1 MHIKLFSLLLILP
14 FLLGIFSCGSSER
27 VEPKSKTNS
36 PPVIRSVSIF
46 PENPT
51 RENDLVVTVQS
62 NDPDQDPV
70 TYHYQWIKNDA
81 EMVGEN
87 SNVLKSGNFKK
98 GDLIQLKVVPSDGK
112 TEGKPFLSDLVKIL
126 NIPPVI
132 QEVRIEPKVA
142 KVGDHLKAH
151 IKSFD
156 ADRDFIYFIYQ
167 WEKNGV
173 VLSDERGEVL
183 TGNQFKKGDSITVT
197 VTPDDREVMG
207 RPKKSEPIV
216 VINSPPYIISS
227 PSPSAEGGKYF
238 YQVKVFDPD
247 DDPITYAITSGP
259 KEMTI
264 DKKTGLV
271 QWEIKTGEKGTYPV
285 EIEVFDKEGANCKQR
300 FTLSVE
306 MSPQR

>member
-1 MHIKLFSLLLILP
+1 MKIFSLLLILP
-14 FLLGIFSCGSSER
+14 LLLGIFSCGRSDK
-27 VEPKSKTNS
+27 VDPKSKTNS
-36 PPVIRSVSIF
+36 PPVLTAVSIL
-46 PENPT
+46 PNKPT
-51 RENDLVVTVQS
+51 RENHLGVTVQGQ
-62 NDPDQDPV
+62 DPDQDPV
-70 TYHYQWIKNDA
+70 TYRYQWLKNDE

-87 SNVLKSGNFKK
+87 RNVLISGSFKK
-98 GDLIQLKVVPSDGK
+98 GDFIRVRVTPSDGK
-112 TEGKPFLSDLVKIL
+112 AEGNPMLSDAIKIL
-126 NIPPVI
+126 NTPPII

-167 WEKNGV
+167 WGKNGV
-173 VLSDERGEVL
+173 VLSEERGEVL

-197 VTPDDREVMG
+197 VTPDDREVMS

-227 PSPSAEGGKYF
+227 PPPSAEGGKYF
-238 YQVKVFDPD
+238 YQVKAFDPD
-247 DDPITYAITSGP
+247 DDPITYTITSGP

-271 QWEIKTGEKGTYPV
+271 QWEIKAGEKGTYPV

>member
-1 MHIKLFSLLLILP
+1 MKLFSLLLILP

-36 PPVIRSVSIF
+36 PPVIRSVTILL
-46 PENPT
+46 ENPT
-51 RENDLVVTVQS
+51 RENDLGVTVQGH
-62 NDPDQDPV
+62 DPDKDPI
-70 TYHYQWIKNDA
+70 TYSYQWMKNG
-81 EMVGEN
+81 EEIVGEN
-87 SNVLKSGNFKK
+87 KSNLKGGNFEK
-98 GDLIQLKVVPSDGK
+98 GDLIQVRVTPSDGK
-112 TEGKPFLSDLVKIL
+112 AEGRPMLSDAVKIL
-126 NIPPVI
+126 NSPPVI

-142 KVGDHLKAH
+142 KVGDNLKAH

-173 VLSDERGEVL
+173 VLSEERGEVL

-207 RPKKSEPIV
+207 RKKKSEPIV

-227 PSPSAEGGKYF
+227 PPPSAEGRKYF
-238 YQVKVFDPD
+238 YQVKTFDPD
-247 DDPITYAITSGP
+247 DDPITNAITSGP

-285 EIEVFDKEGANCKQR
+285 EIEVYDKEGANCKQR

-306 MSPQR
+306 ISPQR